1 MWTLNRMVTKK
12 HTKSSILNYIYI
24 NMPPKF
30 AWDCCFLSEVG
41 RVELTQR
48 GRARW
53 VSGIYRILI
62 TRDRME
68 TTFLYG
74 ELRLKNE
81 DIVRSSKPLKRLLTR
96 TIRYKIYEAAKTL

>member
-1 MWTLNRMVTKK
+1 MMYLKFVYTAGPAFEYTLNASNCDT
-12 HTKSSILNYIYI
+12 
-24 NMPPKF
+24 F

-41 RVELTQR
+41 RVELTHK

-62 TRDRME
+62 TRDGME
-68 TTFLYG
+68 TKFLYG

-96 TIRYKIYEAAKTL
+96 SIRYKIYEAAKTL